1 MPQTLTFHVHGMH
14 CQACVV
20 LTESELLELPNVT
33 SAKANLNKKIITV
46 SGNFD
51 DQAPEQIATRLTEVL
66 KPHGYTL
73 SLAKEN
79 HATAW
84 SDFKTAIPIALLF
97 IIAFIALQK
106 FGIVNL
112 IGGGSVTYGT
122 AFVIGFVASLS
133 TCMAVVGGL
142 VLSMSANYAKKG
154 DQIVPQT
161 LFHLSRLISF
171 FILGGIIGTIG
182 SAFQLG
188 IMGTF
193 IMSMIVALVMAILAI
208 NLLDIFPWTKRL
220 QLTLPASVGKK
231 MIAVKKVNHTA
242 TPLLLGAVTFFLPC
256 GFTQSMQIYTLTTG
270 SFLTGGLTMLTFA
283 LGTLPVLALISF
295 TSLSIKSKLASG
307 IFFKTAGLVVLFFAV
322 FNLINGLTAIGVIE
336 PLFSF

>member
-1 MPQTLTFHVHGMH
+1 MNQTLTFHVHGMH

-46 SGNFD
+46 SGNFNE
-51 DQAPEQIATRLTEVL
+51 QAPEQIAARLTEVL
-66 KPHGYTL
+66 EPHGYTL

-79 HATAW
+79 HITA
-84 SDFKTAIPIALLF
+84 F

-106 FGIVNL
+106 LGIVNL
-112 IGGGSVTYGT
+112 ISGGSVTYGT

-154 DQIVPQT
+154 DQVIPQT
-161 LFHLSRLISF
+161 LFHLSRLVSF
-171 FILGGIIGTIG
+171 FILGGIIGAIG

-193 IMSMIVALVMAILAI
+193 IMSMIVAIVMAILAI
-208 NLLDIFPWTKRL
+208 NLLDIFPQTKRL
-220 QLTLPASVGKK
+220 QLTLPTRIGKK
-231 MIAVKKVNHTA
+231 MIAVKKINHTA
-242 TPLLLGAVTFFLPC
+242 TPLLLGAATFFLPC

-295 TSLSIKSKLASG
+295 TSLGIKNKLASG

-322 FNLINGLTAIGVIE
+322 FNFINGLTAIGIIE
-336 PLFSF
+336 PLFSL